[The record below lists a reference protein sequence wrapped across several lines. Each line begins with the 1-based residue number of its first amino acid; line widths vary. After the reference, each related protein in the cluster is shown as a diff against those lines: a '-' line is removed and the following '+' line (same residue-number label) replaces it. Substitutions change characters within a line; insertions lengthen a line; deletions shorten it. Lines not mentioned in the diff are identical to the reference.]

1 MRKLAQVIA
10 LVMAVST
17 VITLPRRVDADDDI
31 PQIHTGMTQAEVIKL
46 YGEPDTRTDTENGT
60 TWTYTK
66 GLGKA
71 MIPFY
76 GAFNH
81 SIKVIVI
88 TFRRGRVTSYA
99 VQH

>member
-10 LVMAVST
+10 LAMAVST
-17 VITLPRRVDADDDI
+17 VITLPRSVDADDET
-31 PQIHTGMTQAEVIKL
+31 PQIHTGMTQAEVMKL
-46 YGEPDTRTDTENGT
+46 YGEPDTRMDTESGT

-66 GLGKA
+66 GIGKA

-88 TFRRGRVTSYA
+88 TFRRGRVISYA